1 MAWALGKERQ
11 PNKGVRPLPWREIIQ
26 AGDSETDLIFHFEAL
41 APLASGLPPT
51 PGFFPS
57 TLSPIHPTRVGMSP
71 KL

>member
-1 MAWALGKERQ
+1 MA
-11 PNKGVRPLPWREIIQ
+11 
-26 AGDSETDLIFHFEAL
+26 ETDLIFHFEAL